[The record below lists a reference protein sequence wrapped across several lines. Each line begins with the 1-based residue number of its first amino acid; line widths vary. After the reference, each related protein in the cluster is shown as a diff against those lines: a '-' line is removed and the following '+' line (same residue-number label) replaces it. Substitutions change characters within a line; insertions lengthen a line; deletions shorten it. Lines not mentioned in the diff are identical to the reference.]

1 MQFVIGFIVIVAVC
15 AVLAT
20 VNQDWGIALLLW
32 VGVLL
37 GTYIAFHARAKRK
50 PR

>member
-1 MQFVIGFIVIVAVC
+1 MQFVIGFIVIVAVS

-20 VNQDWGIALLLW
+20 VNADWGIALLLW
-32 VGVLL
+32 LGVAVGA
-37 GTYIAFHARAKRK
+37 YIAVHAGSRRN